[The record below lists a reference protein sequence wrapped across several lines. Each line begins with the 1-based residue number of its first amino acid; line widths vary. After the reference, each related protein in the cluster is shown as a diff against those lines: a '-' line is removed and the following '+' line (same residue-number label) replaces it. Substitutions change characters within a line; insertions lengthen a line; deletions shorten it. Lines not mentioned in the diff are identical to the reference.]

1 MRIFLRFVAAL
12 RKKAAANE
20 HCMFKSLAMLF
31 LMLLPFQMT
40 ASPILQQE
48 MVKEF
53 TVKNVSLKE
62 CLKLLERKVNVGFY
76 YNAKDVSKAPK
87 ITVSVTNVPL
97 KFLLDKI
104 FANTDFEYAVKEGAI
119 VVRKKE
125 DESTKGKNL
134 GTTTVKGVVEDDKGN
149 RIPGA
154 TVLIKGSSIGV
165 TTDSDGRFSV
175 ELPTGKRVLKVSFM
189 GYTAVE
195 VAVSSEPMLKVVLKE
210 DSKFLNEVVVT
221 GFATISKERS
231 TGAVTTLK
239 SSDLARKVSF
249 GLASA
254 IEGKIAGLSAYNN
267 KLTIRGIT
275 SFKSDASPLVV
286 VDGLPISGSIES
298 VNVNDVESINV
309 LKDAASAS
317 IYGARSGN
325 GVIVITTKSG
335 KKGTT
340 SIDVSSDFAITPK
353 TNMDDYR
360 YASTAAIVD
369 FERATIE
376 ENPAYKANPLKF
388 FNDKFDNR
396 DDFSLVQTL
405 YFDHLRG
412 AISSEEKE
420 KRLELLKKNDYRKDY
435 EKYIWQN
442 SVTQQHNLAVR
453 GGSDKIDYSLSL
465 NYQAAKY
472 ATVNTN
478 SSRIT
483 LNFKNKA
490 NITKWLSLTSGMY
503 STFSKS
509 KDGLGEGLAT
519 SYMPYERM
527 VDENGKRVQVITINP
542 EVNQDLKSVNGLYPM
557 EFNALDEMERSYSN
571 NDAQNTRVFAEL
583 DLDLLKGLKF
593 NSKILYERSNS
604 AKADTYQKDSYAM
617 RKKINE
623 FAFVNDGK
631 VTYLIPNGGRLFATD
646 NKYSSYT
653 VRNQANYNTSV
664 WGDLAISLFAGTEF
678 IETES
683 KLLKTDIYGYDPE
696 VILNGTTVDWEK
708 LRNGVYGTFMS
719 PRSKKQAFNET
730 GTWYELNRFFSL
742 YANGSASYKGKYVV
756 AGSWRVDQTNLFGAD
771 PKYKYNPLWSL
782 SASWN
787 ASEEAFLKD
796 ISWLNGLKVRFS
808 TGINGN
814 IDRRSSPFMLAAMG
828 YSATLK
834 DIDAS
839 ITTPP
844 NPELRWEKTKIVNA
858 GVDFRVLN
866 NKLSGTVDFYH
877 KYTSDLVSNT
887 KLDPTTGFETAIFN
901 NGAMLNTGVE
911 ASVGYSWLSSK
922 NWEISSNVVF
932 AYNRNEVKKV
942 DLSAKT
948 PFDLMYYTQDNLKV
962 GYPINS
968 LYAYRYAGLTETGD
982 PSVYDSKGNVYANSR
997 RMEDMDAVV
1006 YMGSLDPKITGSF
1019 NQTIG
1024 YKGLKL
1030 DMLFV
1035 FFGGHKL
1042 RGEMMDLYNY
1052 VTSNMKEG
1060 IENRW
1065 TENNTNATIPRFPV
1079 FSNPGNRNLYWKYAD
1094 IHVKS
1099 AAMVKLRNVGLS
1111 FVVDNK
1117 ILSKY
1122 GIKGIQLKAQANNLW
1137 FWSAHGNGV
1146 DPENYSANSGS
1157 RFRITQPSYIFGVN
1171 LNF

>member
-1 MRIFLRFVAAL
+1 
-12 RKKAAANE
+12 
-20 HCMFKSLAMLF
+20 MFKSLAMLS

-87 ITVSVTNVPL
+87 VTVSVTNVPL
-97 KFLLDKI
+97 NVLLDKI
-104 FANTDFEYAVKEGAI
+104 FANTDFEYAVKDGTI

-125 DESTKGKNL
+125 DESTKRKNL
-134 GTTTVKGVVEDDKGN
+134 SATTAKGVVEDEKGN

-231 TGAVTTLK
+231 TGAVTTIK

-249 GLASA
+249 GLESA

-325 GVIVITTKSG
+325 GVIVVTTKSG
-335 KKGTT
+335 KKGAM

-353 TNMDDYR
+353 SNIDDYR
-360 YASTAAIVD
+360 YASTGAIVD
-369 FERATIE
+369 FERVTIE
-376 ENPAYKANPLKF
+376 EDPAYKANSLKYF
-388 FNDKFDNR
+388 TDKNEYKES
-396 DDFSLVQTL
+396 FSQVQQL

-412 AISSEEKE
+412 KISAEEKE
-420 KRLELLKKNDYRKDY
+420 KQLELLKKNDYRKEY

-442 SVTQQHNLAVR
+442 SITQQHNVAIR
-453 GGSDKIDYSLSL
+453 GGSDKFDFSVSL
-465 NYQAAKY
+465 NYQRAKY
-472 ATVNTN
+472 GTVNTN
-478 SSRIT
+478 SNKVL
-483 LNFKNKA
+483 LNFKINAK
-490 NITKWLSLTSGMY
+490 ITKWMSFTSGVNT
-503 STFSKS
+503 TFSNS
-509 KDGLGEGLAT
+509 KDRLGEGLAI

-527 VDENGKRVQVITINP
+527 VDEQRNRVQIVTANP
-542 EVNQDLKSVNGLYPM
+542 DVNRNLKSIDGLYPM
-557 EFNALDEMERSYSN
+557 EYNALDEMDKSYSS
-571 NDAQNTRVFAEL
+571 NDTQHSRVFAEL
-583 DLDLLKGLKF
+583 ELSLFKGF
-593 NSKILYERSNS
+593 TFGSKVLYERYNYGN
-604 AKADTYQKDSYAM
+604 ADTYLKDSYAM
-617 RKKINE
+617 RRKINE
-623 FAFVNDGK
+623 FAVVNNGK
-631 VTYLIPNGGRLFATD
+631 VTYLIPNGGRLFSTD
-646 NKYSSYT
+646 NKYNSYT
-653 VRNQANYNTSV
+653 VRNQANYNTSIF
-664 WGDLAISLFAGTEF
+664 GDLSINLFGGTEF
-678 IETES
+678 IETEY
-683 KLLKTDIYGYDPE
+683 KYIKTDIYGYDPD

-708 LRNGVYGTFMS
+708 LRNGVYGTYMS
-719 PRSKKQAFNET
+719 PTTRMKNFNE
-730 GTWYELNRFFSL
+730 GGSWYEMNRYFSM

-771 PKYKYNPLWSL
+771 PKYKYQPLWSL

-787 ASEEAFLKD
+787 ASEESFLKN
-796 ISWLNGLKVRFS
+796 ISWLNTLKLRFS
-808 TGINGN
+808 TGVNGN
-814 IDRRSSPFMLAAMG
+814 MNRDTSPYMLAAMG
-828 YSATLK
+828 YSASLK
-834 DIDAS
+834 VMDAS
-839 ITTPP
+839 IQNPP
-844 NPELRWEKTKIVNA
+844 NPELRWEKTKTINA
-858 GVDFRVLN
+858 GIDFRIMS

-877 KYTSDLVSNT
+877 KYTSDLISNT
-887 KLDPTTGFETAIFN
+887 RLDPSTGFSEAIFN

-911 ASVGYSWLSSK
+911 ASVGYSWLTNK
-922 NWEISSNVVF
+922 DWEVSSNVVF
-932 AYNRNEVKKV
+932 ALNKNEVRKIDFIADRPI
-942 DLSAKT
+942 DLIYDT
-948 PFDLMYYTQDNLKV
+948 RNNHKV
-962 GYPINS
+962 GYPFNS

-997 RMEDMDAVV
+997 KMEDMDAVA
-1006 YMGSLDPKITGSF
+1006 YMGSLDPKISGSF
-1019 NQTIG
+1019 SQTIG
-1024 YKGLKL
+1024 YKGLRL

-1035 FFGGHKL
+1035 FFAGHKL
-1042 RGEMMDLYNY
+1042 RGEMMELYNY
-1052 VTSNMKEG
+1052 ASGNMKAG
-1060 IENRW
+1060 LENRW
-1065 TENNTNATIPRFPV
+1065 TEFNKNSTIPRFPV
-1079 FSNPGNRNLYWKYAD
+1079 FTEPGNRNIYWKYAD
-1094 IHVKS
+1094 IHVNS
-1099 AAMVKLRNVGLS
+1099 ADMVKLRNIGLS
-1111 FVVDNK
+1111 YIIDNA

-1137 FWSAHGNGV
+1137 FWSAYGNGV
-1146 DPENYSANSGS
+1146 DPENYSANTGS
-1157 RFRITQPSYIFGVN
+1157 RFRITQPTYIFGVN